1 MLLKSIQ
8 KVSTQTFIFWKK
20 SNYHS
25 HQISEKSAKNMSSL
39 ILKEIALIKLFF
51 YKNVKYKNIGMKK
64 TDFNIFNVQKKTLSM
79 WNIEQ
84 IVIVIKLFANNLNEP

>member
-1 MLLKSIQ
+1 
-8 KVSTQTFIFWKK
+8 
-20 SNYHS
+20 
-25 HQISEKSAKNMSSL
+25 MSSL

-79 WNIEQ
+79 
-84 IVIVIKLFANNLNEP
+84 